1 LPEKQRVMAGAMRPL
16 HNVPVRPRASMVM
29 EPVEKAPAVVDQ
41 QQSTVIRFLPGAI
54 CATPKDVVR
63 YLAGSR
69 YKEDARLNLL
79 LPAAI
84 DLAIHLA
91 SPVLIYAL
99 HRVKALDNRG
109 RLILENDLC
118 LEVPRAERDP
128 DARYL
133 ASCVCSLGAALE
145 DTCRRLTR
153 QGQLLQAMLLD
164 AAGVGFLDGLVNKS
178 HEQLRQ
184 RAREMELFAGCP
196 FGPGYEDMP
205 LETQSLLFQLVDGAA
220 IQVKLNEGLVMQ
232 PMKSLSFF
240 VRLGARENPGGSIP
254 KCRRCHLK
262 HCRFR
267 VEG

>member
-1 LPEKQRVMAGAMRPL
+1 MRPL

-84 DLAIHLA
+84 ELTIHLA

-118 LEVPRAERDP
+118 LEVPRVERDP

-184 RAREMELFAGCP
+184 RAREME
-196 FGPGYEDMP
+196 
-205 LETQSLLFQLVDGAA
+205 GAA

>member
-1 LPEKQRVMAGAMRPL
+1 MK
-16 HNVPVRPRASMVM
+16 
-29 EPVEKAPAVVDQ
+29 PVEKAPAVVDQ

-54 CATPKDVVR
+54 CATPQDVVR

-69 YKEDARLNLL
+69 YKEDARLNVL

-84 DLAIHLA
+84 DQAIHLA

-109 RLILENDLC
+109 RLILENGLC
-118 LEVPRAERDP
+118 LEVPKAERNP
-128 DARYL
+128 DTRYL

-153 QGQLLQAMLLD
+153 QGRLLQAMVLD
-164 AAGVGFLDGLVNKS
+164 AAGVSLLDALVNKS

-196 FGPGYEDMP
+196 FGPGYQHLPM
-205 LETQSLLFQLVDGAA
+205 ETQSLVFQLVDAGA
-220 IQVKLNEGLVMQ
+220 IKVKLNEGLVMQ

-240 VRLGARENPGGSIP
+240 VRLGAKENSGGPIS
-254 KCRRCHLK
+254 KCRRCNLK
-262 HCRFR
+262 HCQFR
-267 VEG
+267 VEGSLDPHRP